1 MRSLCKKEMRMK
13 RYTLGYVFLIT
24 IAIFAQ
30 SVSFVS
36 AEIVDRIVATVNN
49 EIITQTE
56 LNAAMEPYLRRMR
69 SSGVGAE
76 QRATLTQQIQ
86 KEVLDQLIDKKI
98 AEQQVKQNYINVTDD
113 VVNATINRIKEE
125 QGLTDDQLLQ
135 TLERDGYTLASY
147 KAHLKEQIQRSQLVD
162 RMVRSR
168 IVITEQ
174 DIRKYYDANKS
185 QGGSLYTIR
194 NIVLLYPNP
203 MTQEDTRRIE
213 ARMNEVVQRFR
224 NGESFATLARTYSQT
239 SNSIDGGTLGSI
251 PFASFAPPIQSMLQ
265 GVSVGDIAGPIDAG
279 NSIQLFFV
287 EAISQTT
294 MDDYEKER
302 VSIEN
307 KLYEQAIDVKYNEW
321 ITDVREKAHV
331 TIHP

>member
-1 MRSLCKKEMRMK
+1 MIYLCKKEGRTK
-13 RYTLGYVFLIT
+13 RYITRCCLGLVMVLLLG
-24 IAIFAQ
+24 
-30 SVSFVS
+30 SVSWVS
-36 AEIVDRIVATVNN
+36 AEVVDRIVATVNN

-56 LNAAMEPYLRRMR
+56 LQAAMEPYLRRMR

-76 QRATLTQQIQ
+76 QQVALTEQIRT
-86 KEVLDQLIDKKI
+86 EVLDQLIDKKI
-98 AEQQVKQNYINVTDD
+98 AEQQVKQNYINVTDEM
-113 VVNATINRIKEE
+113 VMGTIERIKEE
-125 QGLTDDQLLQ
+125 KGLTDAQLAQ
-135 TLERDGYTLASY
+135 TLERDGYTLESY
-147 KAHLKEQIQRSQLVD
+147 KTHLKEQIQRSQLVD

-194 NIVLLYPNP
+194 NIVILYPAT
-203 MTQEDTRRIE
+203 MTQEDARRIE
-213 ARMNEVVQRFR
+213 ARMTEIIQRFR
-224 NGESFATLARTYSQT
+224 NGESFSVLARTYSQA
-239 SNSIDGGTLGSI
+239 SNAIDGGALGSI

-265 GVSVGDIAGPIDAG
+265 GVNTGELAGPIDAG
-279 NSIQLFFV
+279 NSVQLFFV
-287 EAISQTT
+287 EAISQTS

-302 VSIEN
+302 VAIEN

-321 ITDVREKAHV
+321 ITSVREKAHV